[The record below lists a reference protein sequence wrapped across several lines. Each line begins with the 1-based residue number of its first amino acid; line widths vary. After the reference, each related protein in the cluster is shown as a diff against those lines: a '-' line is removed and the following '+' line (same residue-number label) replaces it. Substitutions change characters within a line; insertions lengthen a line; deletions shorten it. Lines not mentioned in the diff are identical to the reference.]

1 MPTSPHATPLSVQGA
16 TYSRIHFSSDA
27 PHGVSLCVDYLE
39 NEELL
44 ARENRP
50 LASGSRSVDIKT
62 HPDSTHI
69 VCTFDPAATDNWN
82 PALTVDSGDL
92 IEPIARHFIVIGAMK
107 AGTTTFFRMMKQHP
121 AICRTHVEV
130 PGKSFTKEINYFRKL
145 YRPNDMPIH
154 YDWRFPFR
162 PETHAWTFDV
172 STNYA
177 KLPGSRP
184 VAERMAALGANIK
197 IVYILREPVDRIE
210 SQIAHAMREDR
221 GSASETHC
229 IRVSR
234 YAAHLDNFLRHFS
247 PNDILLLDFE
257 QLQND
262 PAAMQSRVCEFLGIQ
277 TIRTVPGVHNQ
288 RTVKFKL
295 SDDDREKFIKA
306 LRPDVD
312 RMITDYEFE
321 PAREWLRPPRKS
333 WFRRFQLARP

>member
-1 MPTSPHATPLSVQGA
+1 MPSSSRARPLAVQGG
-16 TYSRIHFSSDA
+16 THSRIHFGSE
-27 PHGVSLCVDYLE
+27 PPQGVSLCIDYLADDQ
-39 NEELL
+39 LL
-44 ARENRP
+44 AREGRP
-50 LASGSRSVDIKT
+50 LASAARSVDIKT

-69 VCTFDPAATDNWN
+69 VCTLDHAVTDSWN
-82 PALTVDSGDL
+82 PALSVDSGDL
-92 IEPIARHFIVIGAMK
+92 IEPIGRHFIVIGAMK

-130 PGKSFTKEINYFRKL
+130 PGKSFVKEINYFRKL
-145 YRPNDMPIH
+145 YRSSHSPIH
-154 YDWRFPFR
+154 YDWRFPFDA
-162 PETHAWTFDV
+162 ETHAWTFDV

-184 VAERMAALGANIK
+184 VAERMATLGANLK
-197 IVYILREPVDRIE
+197 IVYILREPIDRIE
-210 SQIAHAMREDR
+210 SQIAHAMRENR
-221 GSASETHC
+221 SSASETHC

-234 YAAHLDNFLRHFS
+234 YAAHLDNFLKYFS
-247 PNDILLLDFE
+247 MDDILLLDFE

-262 PAAMQSRVCEFLGIQ
+262 PASMQRRVCEFLDIR
-277 TIRTVPGVHNQ
+277 TIDTVPGVHNR

-295 SDDDREKFIKA
+295 SDAEREKFIDA